1 MLQSCKEQS
10 MRGYLLGSLATLA
23 LTASAIPGLAEDPG
37 VELAFMPRVMT
48 VTLLNEG
55 GKYVAIDLK
64 HIPEGGSC
72 RMDKDATITRVG
84 PGATPGTTRVRY
96 VAPQISSGGCPFMTT
111 FDLPDADY
119 RAARAAFLQ
128 KEDEATK
135 KVEQIKKDLGD
146 KWDEVT
152 GKKK

>member
-1 MLQSCKEQS
+1 MLITA
-10 MRGYLLGSLATLA
+10 RRSLVAAA
-23 LTASAIPGLAEDPG
+23 LITFALSAQGQIADPG
-37 VELAFMPRVMT
+37 VELAFMPRTMI

-64 HIPEGGSC
+64 HIPQGGTC
-72 RMDKDATITRVG
+72 RMDEDATIARVG
-84 PGATPGTTRVRY
+84 TGASPGTTRVRY
-96 VAPQISSGGCPFMTT
+96 AAGQVSTGGCPFLTA

-119 RAARAAFLQ
+119 AAAREVFVQMKDDAW
-128 KEDEATK
+128 K
-135 KVEQIKKDLGD
+135 KVDEIKKELGQ